1 MEEFNLTNTTKNI
14 GKELE
19 NLQTNVT
26 NFLKNDTNYIYI
38 LLSLTIVFIILFLLL
53 SWINYTLSLNQG
65 ACKRIE
71 NIYPND
77 NAYRTKTFINGRVN
91 FENPNLNITVNNDN
105 FPKNHLQKFK
115 NYFVKSSYNSCCADG
130 YKNNWVNECAL
141 EKCISQGAR
150 FLDFEI
156 YSLNNQPIV
165 AASTANNYNIKETY
179 NFIYLSKI
187 FEFLHNNAF
196 NEEITQSYN
205 DPMIIHL
212 RLMTENTNI
221 YDLIAGYIDTHLNKN
236 NYYLLNK
243 KNTIGHINYDPKDI
257 IDAKL
262 EIFAKKF
269 IIIAYQSDSVL
280 KSSNLKNYVNLRSGS
295 NYCRL
300 LRFQNIISSGDS
312 SELLISESKN
322 NYTIILPDINN
333 SLDNYDFTLPLSN
346 GCQVIAMKFQ
356 NMDSN
361 LHAYNDYFSFHKGS
375 GYNFVLKPNNLLYN
389 VEDNISVP
397 EPEVNLESPGIPG
410 TILIYNKTEYEII
423 EYKLFK
429 TQNTTRQP
437 ARTGYI
443 NKKEPNNNNLEKINL
458 DSNIAS
464 NSYYIEFY
472 SYGTSNNK
480 LSNLDIEILALG
492 TENSATKG
500 LFNNYPLETTNP
512 EKNLFKITPY
522 TRKSIADI
530 KLEVNSK

>member
-1 MEEFNLTNTTKNI
+1 MGEFNLTNTTKNI

-19 NLQTNVT
+19 NLQTNVAI
-26 NFLKNDTNYIYI
+26 FLKNDTNYIYI

-65 ACKRIE
+65 ACKKIE

-115 NYFVKSSYNSCCADG
+115 NYFVKASYNSCCADG

-257 IDAKL
+257 INAKL

-280 KSSNLKNYVNLRSGS
+280 KSSNLKNYVNL
-295 NYCRL
+295 
-300 LRFQNIISSGDS
+300 
-312 SELLISESKN
+312 
-322 NYTIILPDINN
+322 
-333 SLDNYDFTLPLSN
+333 
-346 GCQVIAMKFQ
+346 
-356 NMDSN
+356 
-361 LHAYNDYFSFHKGS
+361 
-375 GYNFVLKPNNLLYN
+375 
-389 VEDNISVP
+389 
-397 EPEVNLESPGIPG
+397 
-410 TILIYNKTEYEII
+410 
-423 EYKLFK
+423 
-429 TQNTTRQP
+429 
-437 ARTGYI
+437 
-443 NKKEPNNNNLEKINL
+443 
-458 DSNIAS
+458 
-464 NSYYIEFY
+464 
-472 SYGTSNNK
+472 
-480 LSNLDIEILALG
+480 
-492 TENSATKG
+492 
-500 LFNNYPLETTNP
+500 
-512 EKNLFKITPY
+512 
-522 TRKSIADI
+522 
-530 KLEVNSK
+530 